1 MGPFCAARRQASIL
15 SIELQYRSQG
25 GKFSIFRSFESHDF
39 AILHYLSFKQPF
51 MEKKVKNVF
60 VEGAISPEFIA
71 NSIAKHQSKVQIG
84 AHDIF
89 LGQVR
94 ADEIN
99 DKKVGAIDYTAYEEM
114 ANLKFHEIREET
126 FEKFNLS
133 CMHIYHSLGTVPVGK
148 ICLFVFV
155 SSPHRKEV
163 FKALQH
169 VVEEIKSKVPVFGK
183 ELFEDDSYQW
193 KINT

>member
-1 MGPFCAARRQASIL
+1 
-15 SIELQYRSQG
+15 
-25 GKFSIFRSFESHDF
+25 
-39 AILHYLSFKQPF
+39 

-60 VEGAISPEFIA
+60 VEGAISTEFIA

-94 ADEIN
+94 ADEIEG
-99 DKKVGAIDYTAYEEM
+99 KRVGAIEYTAYEDM
-114 ANLKFHEIREET
+114 ANLKFHEIREAT
-126 FEKFNLS
+126 FEKFDLS
-133 CMHIYHSLGTVPVGK
+133 CMHIYHSLGTVAVGQ

-163 FKALQH
+163 FKALHH
-169 VVEEIKSKVPVFGK
+169 VVEEIKSQVPVFGK

-193 KINT
+193 KVNT